1 MERLTSYSSL
11 GTGERSMATSAFA
24 PGRSL
29 GIMVGQY
36 RKSSTWALGI
46 FSDERKPEDGSAVTA
61 RVSRA
66 PVRSEDQVLHIGAA
80 ASWRQHREEAI
91 EFFMGMMG
99 ADIPKIAVENPV
111 GIMSTRFRKPDQYI
125 QPYEFGDPER
135 KKTGLWLKGLPC
147 LVPTD
152 IVEPNIIQY
161 KNGKGT
167 DSKWHMDT
175 MKLPPLERMKAR
187 SITFQGIADAMADQW
202 GKEE

>member
-1 MERLTSYSSL
+1 MKLINT
-11 GTGERSMATSAFA
+11 
-24 PGRSL
+24 
-29 GIMVGQY
+29 
-36 RKSSTWALGI
+36 
-46 FSDERKPEDGSAVTA
+46 
-61 RVSRA
+61 
-66 PVRSEDQVLHIGAA
+66 
-80 ASWRQHREEAI
+80 
-91 EFFMGMMG
+91 
-99 ADIPKIAVENPV
+99 DIPKIAVENPV

-152 IVEPNIIQY
+152 VVEPNIIQY

-187 SITFQGIADAMADQW
+187 SKTFQGIADAMADQW